1 MDDVVGA
8 ASGSEQDLQQFL
20 DFASKY
26 HPEFVPTWSI
36 SSEKLLSLDIYI
48 TPHHDFISTS
58 IYKKTPLI
66 TELRVVTSTQ
76 V

>member
-1 MDDVVGA
+1 MDDVVGT

-26 HPEFVPTWSI
+26 HPKFVPTWSI
-36 SSEKLLSLDIYI
+36 SSEKLPSLDIYI

-58 IYKKTPLI
+58 IY
-66 TELRVVTSTQ
+66 
-76 V
+76 